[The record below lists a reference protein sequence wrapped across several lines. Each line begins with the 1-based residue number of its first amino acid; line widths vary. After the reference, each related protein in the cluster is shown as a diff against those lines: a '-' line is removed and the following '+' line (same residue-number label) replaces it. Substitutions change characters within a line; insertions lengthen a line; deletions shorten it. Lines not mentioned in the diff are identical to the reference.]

1 MYLETR
7 DGSRPGWRISSVDGT
22 LPRSLPVQSIACL
35 TDPHSY
41 SARRIRPPRSNMVY
55 VYVREH
61 ILQNCTPRP
70 RAPGP
75 ATDHTRKTCVRL
87 CDCVRHMC
95 VMRHESC
102 PRTKGACTP
111 KGMQRSRVPHC
122 TLRIPCACRS
132 SPVTFSPLRPPR
144 EPGSRMPTT
153 CSLVGSIHV
162 FCPLGQL
169 LPAFFRLRAPYGL

>member
-1 MYLETR
+1 M
-7 DGSRPGWRISSVDGT
+7 GIRPRYK
-22 LPRSLPVQSIACL
+22 LPRSLPVQLCRLYAVSIACL
-35 TDPHSY
+35 TDPHRY
-41 SARRIRPPRSNMVY
+41 SARRIHPPRSNMVY

-61 ILQNCTPRP
+61 ILQFAESCTRRRSPRP
-70 RAPGP
+70 PGP
-75 ATDHTRKTCVRL
+75 GHTDHTRKTCVRL

-122 TLRIPCACRS
+122 AYHAHAARPPLRPRS
-132 SPVTFSPLRPPR
+132 LRPPR